1 MLAIPIRWGAIL
13 GIVVGATGF
22 VFAGAGLH
30 TNPATTA
37 MVFVGLAIMINVAV
51 VILGL
56 RATAVGSSWAR
67 QLANAGV
74 IGVVGAVIIFASS
87 WVMTVVVFPDY
98 YTEMFEGYRQG
109 FASSGM
115 TQNEVA
121 TQMQAIEASTPV
133 SSALSGATGAIF
145 TSLVVGALA
154 AVRLRQK

>member
-1 MLAIPIRWGAIL
+1 M
-13 GIVVGATGF
+13 
-22 VFAGAGLH
+22 
-30 TNPATTA
+30 
-37 MVFVGLAIMINVAV
+37 
-51 VILGL
+51 
-56 RATAVGSSWAR
+56 
-67 QLANAGV
+67 
-74 IGVVGAVIIFASS
+74 IIFASS

-115 TQNEVA
+115 TQDEVA

>member
-1 MLAIPIRWGAIL
+1 MLGYSDQ
-13 GIVVGATGF
+13 VGS
-22 VFAGAGLH
+22 H
-30 TNPATTA
+30 TRHRGGRHGVRLRRRRPAHQPGDDSDG
-37 MVFVGLAIMINVAV
+37 FVGLAIMINVAV

-115 TQNEVA
+115 TQDEVA